1 MPLERSGRNEE
12 STFGAI
18 FPFVKEKEEKNQW
31 IATEL
36 PKSKQNSKKL
46 SYCDVHL

>member
-12 STFGAI
+12 SAFGAI

-31 IATEL
+31 IAIEL
-36 PKSKQNSKKL
+36 PKSKQDPRL
-46 SYCDVHL
+46 QETILL